1 MILILLLTN
10 TALTAVTAYELTPA
24 SEFVDGKT
32 TVIGT
37 SVAVGHGGGI
47 FPQVLHTLLSR
58 MRFTRLSRFP
68 MPKSWDVILWYR
80 VEPST
85 TTVYFEALSV

>member
-37 SVAVGHGGGI
+37 SRG
-47 FPQVLHTLLSR
+47 
-58 MRFTRLSRFP
+58 
-68 MPKSWDVILWYR
+68 SWPWRWYISAR
-80 VEPST
+80 
-85 TTVYFEALSV
+85 